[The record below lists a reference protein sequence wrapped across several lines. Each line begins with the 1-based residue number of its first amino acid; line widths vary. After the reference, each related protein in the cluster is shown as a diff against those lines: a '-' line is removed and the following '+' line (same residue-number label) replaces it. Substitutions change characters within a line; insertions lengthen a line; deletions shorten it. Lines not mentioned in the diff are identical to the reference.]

1 MTTTAEHNAEV
12 TRKLTEKNKIADFAM
27 QTLGMDEIRADVFVK
42 ACGDRFLWDGT
53 LKFHGANGDVPA
65 DDPQCTG
72 FFEREYSFLVPAK
85 KSAEGDHGATLDPD
99 LIAKAKGG
107 NLTAKSQLFTALH
120 AGKPRSEEAATVA
133 ALDKILAG
141 DNSGETKRDDKGKF
155 IATHADDDRDNPFLK
170 AKWNLTA
177 QGKIAAR
184 DPARAARLANKAGVT
199 LGATHPVQ

>member
-1 MTTTAEHNAEV
+1 MTSVAEHNAEAL
-12 TRKLTEKNKIADFAM
+12 RKMTEKNKIADFAM

-42 ACGDRFLWDGT
+42 ACGDRFVWDGT
-53 LKFHGANGDVPA
+53 LRFKGASGEVPA

-85 KSAEGDHGATLDPD
+85 KSEGDHGATLDPD
-99 LIAKAKGG
+99 LIAKAKAG

-120 AGKPRSEEAATVA
+120 KGKSRSEEAATVA

-155 IATHADDDRDNPFLK
+155 IAHDHADDANNPFTR
-170 AKWNLTA
+170 AKWNITE

-184 DPARAARLANKAGVT
+184 DPARAARLADRAGVA
-199 LGATHPVQ
+199 LGATRAVR